1 MTKENKTAEFK
12 IITDK
17 KDEPDLK
24 AAQAF
29 VGGYVEGI
37 TFPNGEYLINNEK
50 GKLMGHP
57 SNI

>member
-17 KDEPDLK
+17 KDEPNLK
-24 AAQAF
+24 AAQDF

-37 TFPNGEYLINNEK
+37 TF
-50 GKLMGHP
+50 LMVTYFF
-57 SNI
+57 